1 MFELDETQRMVESAA
16 RSWCETEL
24 APALPALESGELLP
38 YELLR
43 RLGADLGVSEMLT
56 AMAESRL
63 ARLRGDAATPDR
75 SGSGEASTG
84 LGGDPIAALEARA
97 DGSQHVFL

>member
-16 RSWCETEL
+16 RSWCENEL
-24 APALPALESGELLP
+24 EPALPELESGELLP

-43 RLGADLGVSEMLT
+43 RLCADLGVSEMLA

-63 ARLRGDAATPDR
+63 KRLRGDTAT
-75 SGSGEASTG
+75 AG
-84 LGGDPIAALEARA
+84 LDLA
-97 DGSQHVFL
+97 